1 MIPFPLYLV
10 AFLTSCYFKSEFDIV
25 LKNGTIVDGS
35 GANRFISDVAVKDG
49 KIVLIKNDIAQS
61 RAKKVLNV
69 EGLIVSPGFWDNH
82 AHLDNLEKYP
92 YAENFI
98 RQGITTIIASLHSQ
112 DQPSNG

>member
-1 MIPFPLYLV
+1 MKNFQFLVFLKKYIVIPFPLYLA
-10 AFLTSCYFKSEFDIV
+10 AFLASCSFKSEFDIV

-61 RAKKVLNV
+61 RAKKVLDV

-82 AHLDNLEKYP
+82 AHLDNLK
-92 YAENFI
+92 I
-98 RQGITTIIASLHSQ
+98 
-112 DQPSNG
+112 PSC